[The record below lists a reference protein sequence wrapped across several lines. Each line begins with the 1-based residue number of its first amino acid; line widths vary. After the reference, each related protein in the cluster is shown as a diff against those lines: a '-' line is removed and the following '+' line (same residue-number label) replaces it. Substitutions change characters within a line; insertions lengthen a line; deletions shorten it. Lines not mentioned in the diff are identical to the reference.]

1 MIFVFSEDVLL
12 MINETPTVLEYNAPF
27 RDGSGAV
34 ATSKMERFVMI
45 VNSFQS
51 LAITTKHSILDVTVA
66 LGPPLPLNFL
76 LKI

>member
-1 MIFVFSEDVLL
+1 MSVMIFVMIFVFSEDVLL

-45 VNSFQS
+45 VNSF
-51 LAITTKHSILDVTVA
+51 
-66 LGPPLPLNFL
+66 
-76 LKI
+76 